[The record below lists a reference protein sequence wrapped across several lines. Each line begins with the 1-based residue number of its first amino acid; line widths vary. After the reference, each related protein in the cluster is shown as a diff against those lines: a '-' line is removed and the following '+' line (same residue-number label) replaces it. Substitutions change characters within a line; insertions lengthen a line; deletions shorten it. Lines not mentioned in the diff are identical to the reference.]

1 MQFTNNVVQDNRGTF
16 PLLRIEYAGAG
27 GEINFTGNVIAN
39 NTDPESADDYSD
51 NSDYD
56 YYGNNNDDTRAVVQ
70 LVNFRH
76 PAQVYVS
83 DNQFNNPDSRHEL
96 SVELRIPF
104 TSVVDLGL
112 NYWNR
117 NKYSAVIQ
125 RYVIGLRNYVCLTMT
140 VIVEYGVLIDKQF
153 LFSFLPH

>member
-1 MQFTNNVVQDNRGTF
+1 VQDNRGTF

-83 DNQFNNPDSRHEL
+83 DNQFNNPDSTHEL
-96 SVELRIPF
+96 SVDLRIPF
-104 TSVVDLGL
+104 TLVVDLGL